1 MSNPKVLKM
10 RKKRRDGAT
19 VAFDIAKGI
28 LLLFLSLVCVLPFIV
43 IVSGSFTSNQAIL
56 KNGFSLLP
64 RDVTVEAYRTIF
76 KNPADILQ
84 AYKMN
89 VYYTVIGTALGLLI
103 ITLTA
108 YVISRKEFKYR
119 NTVSFLIYFTTI
131 FGGGMIPW
139 YLMYANVLNLR
150 GTTLAIW
157 FPALITPFLVIL
169 MRTFIVGAVPDA
181 VVESAKIDGAGHWR
195 IFWQI
200 VLPVLGPGLATVG
213 LFQALGYWNDWYRAS
228 MFSTTS
234 KTWSLQFY
242 LYDLVNSTQAMRQM
256 AQYANVNTADLPTQS
271 VKLAMSV
278 VATGPILIL
287 YPFVQR
293 YFVSGITVGAVK
305 G

>member
-1 MSNPKVLKM
+1 
-10 RKKRRDGAT
+10 A
-19 VAFDIAKGI
+19 I
-28 LLLFLSLVCVLPFIV
+28 LSLLCVLPFIV
-43 IVSGSFTSNQAIL
+43 IISGSFTSNQEIIL
-56 KNGFSLLP
+56 HGFSLLP
-64 RDVTVEAYRTIF
+64 RGFTVEAYKTIF
-76 KNPADILQ
+76 KTPEDILQ

-89 VYYTVIGTALGLLI
+89 FYYTFVGTALGLII

-119 NTVSFLIYFTTI
+119 NKVSFLIYFTTI

-195 IFWQI
+195 VFWQI

-213 LFQALGYWNDWYRAS
+213 LFQALGYWNDWYRSS
-228 MFSTTS
+228 MFSTS
-234 KTWSLQFY
+234 SETWSLQFY

>member
-1 MSNPKVLKM
+1 MSQKVISPAHRQK
-10 RKKRRDGAT
+10 DGT
-19 VAFDIAKGI
+19 TTAFDIVKGV
-28 LLLFLSLVCVLPFIV
+28 LLLILSLACVLPFIV
-43 IVSGSFTSNQAIL
+43 IISGSFTSNQAIL
-56 KNGFSLLP
+56 RNGFSLLP

-76 KNPADILQ
+76 KSPEDILQ

-89 VYYTVIGTALGLLI
+89 FYYTFMGTALGLLI

-108 YVISRKEFKYR
+108 YTISRKEFKYR

-169 MRTFIVGAVPDA
+169 MRTFIIGAVPDA

-228 MFSTTS
+228 MFSTSS

>member
-1 MSNPKVLKM
+1 MKIKDRSTVPFHIVKGVLL
-10 RKKRRDGAT
+10 T
-19 VAFDIAKGI
+19 
-28 LLLFLSLVCVLPFIV
+28 LLSIVCVLPFIV
-43 IVSGSFTSNQAIL
+43 IISGSLTDNYTIL
-56 KNGFSLLP
+56 KEGFSLFP
-64 RDVTVEAYRTIF
+64 RNATLEAYRTIF
-76 KNPADILQ
+76 RSPEGIVQ

-89 VYYTVIGTALGLLI
+89 FYYTFMGTSLGLLV

-108 YVISRKEFKYR
+108 YVISRKDFKYR

-150 GTTLAIW
+150 GSTLAIW

-169 MRTFIVGAVPDA
+169 MRTFITGSVPDA

-213 LFQALGYWNDWYRAS
+213 LFQALGYWNDWYRSS
-228 MFSTTS
+228 MFSTS
-234 KTWSLQFY
+234 SQTWSLQFY

>member
-1 MSNPKVLKM
+1 MKIKDRSTIVFDGIKGVLL
-10 RKKRRDGAT
+10 T
-19 VAFDIAKGI
+19 
-28 LLLFLSLVCVLPFIV
+28 LLSVLCVLPFIV
-43 IVSGSFTSNQAIL
+43 IISGSFTSNSAIIHD
-56 KNGFSLLP
+56 GFSIFP
-64 RDVTVEAYRTIF
+64 REFTLEAYNTIF
-76 KNPADILQ
+76 KNPQDIVQ

-89 VYYTVIGTALGLLI
+89 VYYTFMGTALGLLV

-131 FGGGMIPW
+131 FGGGLIPW
-139 YLMYANVLNLR
+139 YLMYANVLGLR

-157 FPALITPFLVIL
+157 FPALMMPFLVIL

-181 VVESAKIDGAGHWR
+181 VVESAKIDGAGHWT
-195 IFWQI
+195 IFWKI

-228 MFSTTS
+228 MFSTNS
-234 KTWSLQFY
+234 STWSLQFY
-242 LYDLVNSTQAMRQM
+242 LYDLVNSTQAMKQM
-256 AQYANVNTADLPTQS
+256 AQYASVNTGDLPTQS
-271 VKLAMSV
+271 VKLAMAV
-278 VATGPILIL
+278 VATGPVLLL

>member
-1 MSNPKVLKM
+1 MKI
-10 RKKRRDGAT
+10 RDRSGRG
-19 VAFDIAKGI
+19 FDIIKGI
-28 LLLFLSLVCVLPFIV
+28 LLTILSLLCVLPFIV
-43 IVSGSFTSNQAIL
+43 IVSGSFTSNQEIIR
-56 KNGFSLLP
+56 NGFSLLP
-64 RDVTVEAYRTIF
+64 RGFTAEAYGTIF
-76 KNPADILQ
+76 KTPEDILQ

-89 VYYTVIGTALGLLI
+89 FYYTFIGTALGLII

-119 NTVSFLIYFTTI
+119 NKVSFLIYFTTI

-195 IFWQI
+195 IFWRI

-213 LFQALGYWNDWYRAS
+213 LFQALGYWNDWYRSS
-228 MFSTTS
+228 MFSTSS

-256 AQYANVNTADLPTQS
+256 AQYADINTADLPTQS

-293 YFVSGITVGAVK
+293 YFVSGITIGAVK

>member
-1 MSNPKVLKM
+1 MKIKDSSAAGFSVIKGVLL
-10 RKKRRDGAT
+10 T
-19 VAFDIAKGI
+19 I
-28 LLLFLSLVCVLPFIV
+28 LSLLCVLPFIV
-43 IVSGSFTSNQAIL
+43 IVSGSFTSNQEIIR
-56 KNGFSLLP
+56 NGFSLLP
-64 RDVTVEAYRTIF
+64 RGFTVEAYRTIF
-76 KNPADILQ
+76 KTPEDILQ

-89 VYYTVIGTALGLLI
+89 VYYTGIGTALGLII

-119 NTVSFLIYFTTI
+119 NSVSFLIYFTTI

-150 GTTLAIW
+150 GSTLAIW

-213 LFQALGYWNDWYRAS
+213 LFQALGYWNDWYRSS
-228 MFSTTS
+228 MFSTSS

-256 AQYANVNTADLPTQS
+256 AQYANINTADLPTQS

>member
-1 MSNPKVLKM
+1 MKIKDRSQAGFSVIKGVLL
-10 RKKRRDGAT
+10 T
-19 VAFDIAKGI
+19 I
-28 LLLFLSLVCVLPFIV
+28 LSVLCVLPFVV
-43 IVSGSFTSNQAIL
+43 IVSGSFTSNQEIIR
-56 KNGFSLLP
+56 NGFSLLP
-64 RDVTVEAYRTIF
+64 RDFTVEAYKTIF
-76 KNPADILQ
+76 RTPEDILQ

-89 VYYTVIGTALGLLI
+89 AYYTGIGTALGLII

-108 YVISRKEFKYR
+108 YVISRKEFKYC

-157 FPALITPFLVIL
+157 FSALITPFLVIL

-181 VVESAKIDGAGHWR
+181 VVESAKIDGANHWR

-213 LFQALGYWNDWYRAS
+213 LFQALGYWNDWYRSS
-228 MFSTTS
+228 MFSTS
-234 KTWSLQFY
+234 SRTWSLQFY

>member
-1 MSNPKVLKM
+1 MKIKDRSQAGFSVIKGVLL
-10 RKKRRDGAT
+10 T
-19 VAFDIAKGI
+19 I
-28 LLLFLSLVCVLPFIV
+28 LSVLCVLPFVV
-43 IVSGSFTSNQAIL
+43 IVSGSFTSNQEIIR
-56 KNGFSLLP
+56 NGFSLLP
-64 RDVTVEAYRTIF
+64 RDFTVEAYKTIF
-76 KNPADILQ
+76 RTPEDILQ

-89 VYYTVIGTALGLLI
+89 AYYTGIGTALGLII

-150 GTTLAIW
+150 GMTLAIW

-181 VVESAKIDGAGHWR
+181 VVESAKIDGANHWR

-213 LFQALGYWNDWYRAS
+213 LFQALGYWNDWYRSS
-228 MFSTTS
+228 MFSTS
-234 KTWSLQFY
+234 SRTWSLQFY

>member
-1 MSNPKVLKM
+1 MKIKDSSAAGFSVIKGVLL
-10 RKKRRDGAT
+10 T
-19 VAFDIAKGI
+19 I
-28 LLLFLSLVCVLPFIV
+28 LSLLCVLPFIV
-43 IVSGSFTSNQAIL
+43 IVSGSFTSNREIIRS
-56 KNGFSLLP
+56 GFSLLP
-64 RDVTVEAYRTIF
+64 RGFTVEAYRTIF
-76 KNPADILQ
+76 KTPEDILQ

-89 VYYTVIGTALGLLI
+89 VYYTGIGTALGLII

-150 GTTLAIW
+150 GSTLAIW

-169 MRTFIVGAVPDA
+169 MRTFIAGAVPDA

-213 LFQALGYWNDWYRAS
+213 LFQALGYWNDWYRSS
-228 MFSTTS
+228 MFSTS
-234 KTWSLQFY
+234 SRTWSLQFY

-256 AQYANVNTADLPTQS
+256 AQYANINTADLPTQS

>member
-1 MSNPKVLKM
+1 MKIKDSSAAGFSVIKGVLL
-10 RKKRRDGAT
+10 T
-19 VAFDIAKGI
+19 I
-28 LLLFLSLVCVLPFIV
+28 LSLLCVLPFIV
-43 IVSGSFTSNQAIL
+43 IVSGSFTSNQEIIR
-56 KNGFSLLP
+56 NGFSLLP
-64 RDVTVEAYRTIF
+64 RGFTVEAYRTIF
-76 KNPADILQ
+76 KTPEDILQ

-89 VYYTVIGTALGLLI
+89 VYYTGIGTALGLII

-150 GTTLAIW
+150 GSTLAIW

-213 LFQALGYWNDWYRAS
+213 LFQALGYWNDWYRSS
-228 MFSTTS
+228 MFSTSS

-256 AQYANVNTADLPTQS
+256 AQYANINTADLPTQS